1 MKIPLFLYS
10 YKNSMRD
17 YLRWGKNWLSLNN
30 LFTINHIVAS
40 LHYIILL
47 HDCGG
52 KKKETWTWKLELKTG
67 SWVLCWCWP
76 QGEELQLVREALRS
90 LRDSFSGHD
99 PQHHTLDTLEQ
110 GVSSLMDRLH
120 SLESQRRQDRGVH
133 QTHTLSPT
141 QPPPCK

>member
-10 YKNSMRD
+10 YKDCMRD
-17 YLRWGKNWLSLNN
+17 YIWWGKKWLSLNN

-52 KKKETWTWKLELKTG
+52 KKKTWTWKLELKTG
-67 SWVLCWCWP
+67 SWVLYWCWP

-90 LRDSFSGHD
+90 LRDNFSGHD